1 MKNYFVDLHVHIG
14 RSSNG
19 NEIKR
24 ATSKDL
30 TFENIAYDAF
40 YRKGIDVIGVV
51 DAISPYV
58 LEDIEKLI
66 DKGELREIKEGG
78 MEYRGGQTLLLGAEI
93 ETHENKGCSAHSL
106 CFFPTLREIKN
117 FSMDMC
123 KHIKNIY
130 LCSSM
135 SRLTAQEL
143 FNIVDSH
150 GGILIPAHV
159 FTPHK
164 SFYGN
169 CCDSLLEV
177 FSQDAFD
184 KIPAIELGLS
194 ADSMMASQLSEL
206 DKKAFISNS
215 DAHSLIKMGR
225 EYNVFKMEASNYAEV
240 LKALRG
246 IDGRKVQA
254 NYGLDPKLGKYH
266 RTYCLVCDRV
276 VEGQPPILKCPVSDG
291 HRVVVGVKDR
301 LEVIKDR
308 NETMMEDRAPYNYQI
323 PLDFLPGV
331 GPKTIDKLINHFG
344 SEMKILHE
352 ASFDELVQV
361 VKEEIANNIILSR
374 KGMLSIKVGGGGVY
388 GKIEK

>member
-1 MKNYFVDLHVHIG
+1 MRNYFVDLHVHIG
-14 RSSNG
+14 RSSEG
-19 NEIKR
+19 KEIKR
-24 ATSKDL
+24 ATSKNL

-40 YRKGIDVIGVV
+40 YRKGIGVIGVV

-58 LEDIEKLI
+58 ICDIEKLI
-66 DKGELREIKEGG
+66 DKGELCEMKEGG
-78 MEYRGGQTLLLGAEI
+78 MEYRGGQTILLGAEL
-93 ETHENKGCSAHSL
+93 ETHERKGCSAHSL
-106 CFFPTLREIKN
+106 CFFPTLKQIKN
-117 FSMDMC
+117 FANTMC

-177 FSQDAFD
+177 FSSDAFD
-184 KIPAIELGLS
+184 KIPAVELGLS
-194 ADSMMASQLSEL
+194 SDSMMASQLSEL
-206 DKKAFISNS
+206 DRKAFISNS

-225 EYNVFKMEASNYAEV
+225 EYNVFKMEAPNYNEI
-240 LKALRG
+240 LKALKGVEGRG
-246 IDGRKVQA
+246 VQA
-254 NYGLDPKLGKYH
+254 NFGLDPKLGKYH
-266 RTYCLVCDRV
+266 RTYCLVCDSI
-276 VEGQPPILKCPVSDG
+276 VEGQPPVLKCSVSDK
-291 HRVVVGVKDR
+291 HSVVVGVKDR

-308 NETMMEDRAPYNYQI
+308 NEPNMNERPPYNYQI

-331 GPKTIDKLINHFG
+331 GPKTIEKLINHFG
-344 SEMKILHE
+344 SEMKVIHE
-352 ASFDELVQV
+352 ATFDQLAQV
-361 VKEEIANNIILSR
+361 VKEEAATNIILSR
-374 KGMLSIKVGGGGVY
+374 KGMLSVKEGGGGVY

>member
-1 MKNYFVDLHVHIG
+1 MENYFVDLHVHIG
-14 RSSNG
+14 RSSDG
-19 NEIKR
+19 HEIKR

-40 YRKGIDVIGVV
+40 YRKGINVIGVV

-66 DKGELREIKEGG
+66 DRGELQEIKGGG
-78 MEYRGGQTLLLGAEI
+78 MAYRGGQTLLLGAEI
-93 ETHENKGCSAHSL
+93 ETHERKGCSAHSL
-106 CFFPTLREIKN
+106 CFFPTLREIKK
-117 FSMDMC
+117 FSETMS

-177 FSQDAFD
+177 FSQDAFE
-184 KIPAIELGLS
+184 KILAVELGLS

-206 DKKAFISNS
+206 DGKAFISNS

-225 EYNVFKMEASNYAEV
+225 EYNVFKMEAPNFDEI
-240 LKALRG
+240 LKTLRG
-246 IDGRKVQA
+246 IEGRKILA

-266 RTYCLVCDRV
+266 RTYCLDCDRV
-276 VEGQPPILKCPVSDG
+276 VEGQPPVLKCPVSER
-291 HRVVVGVKDR
+291 HSLVIGVRDR

-308 NETMMEDRAPYNYQI
+308 DEVKMEDRAPYNYQI

-331 GPKTIDKLINHFG
+331 GPKTIDKLIKHFG

-352 ASFDELVQV
+352 ATFDELTKV
-361 VKEEIANNIILSR
+361 VKEEVATDIILSR
-374 KGMLSIKVGGGGVY
+374 EGRLSIKVGGGGVY
-388 GKIEK
+388 GKIER

>member
-1 MKNYFVDLHVHIG
+1 
-14 RSSNG
+14 
-19 NEIKR
+19 
-24 ATSKDL
+24 
-30 TFENIAYDAF
+30 
-40 YRKGIDVIGVV
+40 
-51 DAISPYV
+51 
-58 LEDIEKLI
+58 
-66 DKGELREIKEGG
+66 
-78 MEYRGGQTLLLGAEI
+78 MEYRRGQTLLLGAEI
-93 ETHENKGCSAHSL
+93 ETHEKKGCSAHSL
-106 CFFPTLREIKN
+106 CFFPTLRQIKD
-117 FSMDMC
+117 FSGDMS
-123 KHIKNIY
+123 KHIKNIH

-135 SRLTAQEL
+135 SRLTGQEL
-143 FNIVDSH
+143 FDLVDSH

-177 FSQDAFD
+177 FRRDSFD

-206 DKKAFISNS
+206 DGKAFISNS

-225 EYNVFKMEASNYAEV
+225 EYNIFKMADSSYNEV
-240 LKALRG
+240 IKALIG
-246 IDGRKVQA
+246 IDGRGIQA

-276 VEGQPPILKCPVSDG
+276 IEGLPPIRKCPVSDR

-301 LEVIKDR
+301 LDIIKDR
-308 NETMMEDRAPYNYQI
+308 NEPKMEWRAPYKYQI
-323 PLDFLPGV
+323 PLEFLPGI

-344 SEMKILHE
+344 SEMKIIHE
-352 ASFDELVQV
+352 ADFSELAKV
-361 VKEEIANNIILSR
+361 VKEETAEKIIRSR
-374 KGMLSIKVGGGGVY
+374 QGKLSIEAGGGGVY